1 MLRNTI
7 LLLVAKF
14 QNWCTGI
21 QDIRASK
28 HKTELRKVTKK
39 EKKKNKTQIVS
50 LLFASL
56 FQLTSTNFA
65 LDSISAPMIGS
76 VFNYH

>member
-39 EKKKNKTQIVS
+39 KKKQTQIVS

>member
-28 HKTELRKVTKK
+28 HKTELQKVTTKK
-39 EKKKNKTQIVS
+39 KKKNQIVR